1 MPEIVRISTLPI
13 RPLDEPVEADKLV
26 SGAPMTGFR
35 PATEDETRGFHT
47 GLWESEPGAWTVD
60 YSEDELCVI
69 VAGRVR
75 LTPTDGAPQEFG
87 PGDAFVIPRG
97 FKGTWETVEQVRKVY
112 AILL

>member
-13 RPLDEPVEADKLV
+13 RPLDEPVASEKRV
-26 SGAPMTGFR
+26 SGAPMTGVR
-35 PATEDETRGFHT
+35 PATDDAVRGFHT

-60 YSEDELCVI
+60 YAEDELCVI

-75 LTPTDGAPQEFG
+75 LTPTGGQPQEFG

-97 FKGTWETVEQVRKVY
+97 FTGTWETVEQVRKVY